1 MFMRMSQ
8 ETWRSMDGQILPD
21 LWHAE
26 LIICAPFTTWMILL
40 WRSETSP
47 VEVEMQY
54 NSGDEVFSE
63 DGE

>member
-1 MFMRMSQ
+1 
-8 ETWRSMDGQILPD
+8 MDGQILPD